1 MTLHNIPE
9 NKVFNNWKKEFS
21 KENRILSIKNLFKI
35 SRNNKYIARGI
46 DVQFKYNNKKITRY
60 LLLLGKSVQIIP
72 LIFCTT
78 DKKYYSILV
87 EQIRIGA
94 KKKILEFPSGSVDT
108 KDKSLKEACIREID
122 EELNI
127 KVKKNQLLQLSKYP
141 VIMQPVNSY
150 LKCFF
155 FTFEIKLNKVKM
167 LKLHNKKTGVSSD
180 DEYCLSKVL
189 RLKKIDKL
197 MNDSSLLG
205 MALLIKKKKIQK
217 KQY

>member
-1 MTLHNIPE
+1 MTLHNIPD

-21 KENRILSIKNLFKI
+21 KENKILSIKNLFKI
-35 SRNNKYIARGI
+35 SRNNKYITRGI
-46 DVQFKYNNKKITRY
+46 DVQFKYNKKKITRY
-60 LLLLGKSVQIIP
+60 ILLLGKSVQIIP

-94 KKKILEFPSGSVDT
+94 QKKILEFPSGAVDT

-127 KVKKNQLLQLSKYP
+127 KVKKNQLFQLSKYP

-155 FTFEIKLNKVKM
+155 FTFKIKLNDVYGVFAINSWRYSDGNLFISKAITLTGQRLVVESAKFVNEEI
-167 LKLHNKKTGVSSD
+167 NK
-180 DEYCLSKVL
+180 E
-189 RLKKIDKL
+189 
-197 MNDSSLLG
+197 LG
-205 MALLIKKKKIQK
+205 LI
-217 KQY
+217 

>member
-1 MTLHNIPE
+1 MTLHNMPD

-21 KENRILSIKNLFKI
+21 QENKILSIKNLFKI
-35 SRNNKYIARGI
+35 SRNNKYITRGI
-46 DVQFKYNNKKITRY
+46 DVQFKYNKKRITRY

-108 KDKSLKEACIREID
+108 KDKSLKEACSRDID

-127 KVKKNQLLQLSKYP
+127 KVKKKQLFQLSKYP

-155 FTFEIKLNKVKM
+155 FTFKIKLNKVEM

-180 DEYCLSKVL
+180 NEYCLSKVL

-205 MALLIKKKKIQK
+205 MALLKKKIKIQK
-217 KQY
+217 KKD